1 MARRF
6 GDGPIL
12 PQKTIKL
19 SSRKQRLQQ
28 IQGEWTAA
36 EIQVSFKP
44 GVKFNVIIFGQ
55 ADAYMLIYSLW
66 DKNLI
71 HLQEQFMVLFLDTK
85 MQVIGY
91 RTISMGN
98 ISCCSVD
105 IRLLASLALHCM
117 ASFVIVAHNH
127 PSGCLQPSA
136 TDIRLNRV
144 IRRSLSL
151 INVTL
156 HDHLIITVG
165 GWLSMREK
173 GLL

>member
-1 MARRF
+1 MIGHRHF
-6 GDGPIL
+6 HGLFIEYTG
-12 PQKTIKL
+12 QN
-19 SSRKQRLQQ
+19 
-28 IQGEWTAA
+28 AA
-36 EIQVSFKP
+36 EIQISYKP
-44 GVKFNVIIFGQ
+44 GVKFTVMIFGQ

-71 HLQEQFMVLFLDTK
+71 HLQEQFMALFLNSK
-85 MQVIGY
+85 MEVIGY

-117 ASFVIVAHNH
+117 ASNGIVDHNH
-127 PSGCLQPSA
+127 PSGSLHPSPA
-136 TDIRLNRV
+136 DIRLNRA
-144 IRRSLSL
+144 IRKALNL
-151 INVTL
+151 ISVTL
-156 HDHLIITVG
+156 HDHLIITAG